1 MLDAMRNILNIISTD
16 AANLAGSQVNGYKKK
31 TANLASSGDEM
42 NSIGND
48 LYTKT
53 DYSQGAL
60 EQTGDSTDLAI
71 QGKGFFMLF
80 DDTALAS
87 FDANKNLDLLNNEN
101 TFVPPITSGTFTV
114 NGNTVNVNTAT
125 DSFNDVLNKISTAT
139 SGTVTGEYDIIQ
151 NSVTL
156 TNNTGTAGA
165 AVNLASGTSNFLSA
179 AQLDESVTQPGPFNL
194 NYVTSNAPVGSVR
207 DFQKIYLSRDGNF
220 NFNSDGFLVNSR
232 GLYVAGLEPGT
243 GRLTKIDKK
252 TFEGGGDAGDQIN
265 FTPNGILFNLSQGV
279 KSGKQLALADVPNP
293 QALSN
298 SNKGSGLFEVT
309 ANTGALKIGNPEDSG
324 FGTLKD
330 QSLEMSNSSPV
341 ESLTNLGLMQRFFPS
356 TVSALKV
363 SLGTQDD
370 LNKTIQ

>member
-31 TANLASSGDEM
+31 NANLASSGDEM

-125 DSFNDVLNKISTAT
+125 DSFNDILNKISTAT